1 MKKRLTLLATLYV
14 AAFST
19 VNAATDVEL
28 DYEPYP
34 LEYWALD
41 AVISNVDI
49 SPDGKYLALK
59 KVPHKKAD
67 PIIEVYD
74 ASDLS
79 KEPFRMNADPMQI
92 QAFYWV
98 SDTKFVFIA
107 RQQVREVIEGY
118 NQGVFE
124 SRIAM
129 VDVEKKEI
137 KKFDVA
143 NPSIENLLVNDP
155 DKIIISMQEGVDEDG
170 QLKVGEAFRPR
181 SYWLFDLERGSK
193 QLLIRGKLGLGNID
207 FDGDGNP
214 WLARGFQRQTGDS
227 VTYYRP
233 EGGKGWE
240 EIYRQDE
247 DDPEIFTVIAKD
259 DAKPGNV
266 LVVANNGDD
275 KEGLWSM
282 NTKTKEFE
290 ELIYRRSD
298 VDLWTTRRHSN
309 SWKFPDRVVGISY
322 AKDKVRWEY
331 FDEIE
336 GAIYAQLE
344 QIIPNA
350 YNVSITS
357 RSRDDSAMT
366 IYNVGPRDPGTYYLL
381 REGQIKTVGSRQPLL
396 EAEKLADVEYI
407 VYPSRDGG
415 TIPGYLTI
423 PNGKPPFPLVVMP
436 HGGPFVAEV
445 PSYDPWAQMF
455 ANNGYLVLQPQ
466 YRGSRNYGLDFYHSS
481 FADGGQ
487 IGYKMQD
494 DKDDGAL
501 YLVERGLADPDRM
514 AMYGG
519 SYGGYASLVAASR
532 TPQIYQCVIASAV
545 VSDPVVQ
552 MNYLRNNFADGWENE
567 QFINTWDNA
576 VRPVKEAPKVNV
588 PMLIIHGSVDQRTPP
603 EQAKIYLEALDKAN
617 KNYKYIEL
625 DGADHFFDTWSYDHK
640 QLKYSAML
648 DFLSNDCQLGGY
660 TASNT
665 P

>member
-1 MKKRLTLLATLYV
+1 MKKRLTLLATLCV

-74 ASDLS
+74 ASDLG

-107 RQQVREVIEGY
+107 RQQVRDVIEGY

-247 DDPEIFTVIAKD
+247 DDPEIFTVVAKD
-259 DAKPGNV
+259 DAKAV
-266 LVVANNGDD
+266 
-275 KEGLWSM
+275 
-282 NTKTKEFE
+282 
-290 ELIYRRSD
+290 
-298 VDLWTTRRHSN
+298 
-309 SWKFPDRVVGISY
+309 
-322 AKDKVRWEY
+322 
-331 FDEIE
+331 
-336 GAIYAQLE
+336 
-344 QIIPNA
+344 
-350 YNVSITS
+350 IT
-357 RSRDDSAMT
+357 
-366 IYNVGPRDPGTYYLL
+366 
-381 REGQIKTVGSRQPLL
+381 
-396 EAEKLADVEYI
+396 
-407 VYPSRDGG
+407 
-415 TIPGYLTI
+415 
-423 PNGKPPFPLVVMP
+423 
-436 HGGPFVAEV
+436 
-445 PSYDPWAQMF
+445 
-455 ANNGYLVLQPQ
+455 
-466 YRGSRNYGLDFYHSS
+466 
-481 FADGGQ
+481 
-487 IGYKMQD
+487 
-494 DKDDGAL
+494 
-501 YLVERGLADPDRM
+501 
-514 AMYGG
+514 
-519 SYGGYASLVAASR
+519 
-532 TPQIYQCVIASAV
+532 
-545 VSDPVVQ
+545 
-552 MNYLRNNFADGWENE
+552 YLRQLPPIHNRVKKKKKALLKPGAGCGK
-567 QFINTWDNA
+567 NTSPPRHGQANCL
-576 VRPVKEAPKVNV
+576 KF
-588 PMLIIHGSVDQRTPP
+588 LIQTSSTNG
-603 EQAKIYLEALDKAN
+603 
-617 KNYKYIEL
+617 
-625 DGADHFFDTWSYDHK
+625 
-640 QLKYSAML
+640 
-648 DFLSNDCQLGGY
+648 
-660 TASNT
+660 
-665 P
+665 